1 MTAPARVREVTP
13 VEPRRSAL
21 HRPPTAVD
29 VDGLWSLS
37 CSASPPTILDVR
49 EEKLYRRGHI
59 EKSCCSPESHTTAL
73 VRKVQESARVVLV
86 CGDGRLSANVA
97 RVMGVCGF
105 PDVAYLKGGIDAW
118 TMADKPL
125 LETTRSGNEC
135 PARDHGAEESS
146 DEAAGPRRLT
156 PRVVIP
162 GLLLSAALL
171 TLLAWAL
178 AGGGP

>member
-1 MTAPARVREVTP
+1 VTAAARLDTP
-13 VEPRRSAL
+13 VAPRRSAL

-29 VDGLWSLS
+29 VDGLWRLS
-37 CSASPPTILDVR
+37 QSASPPTILDVR
-49 EEKLYRRGHI
+49 DEKLYRRGHVQ
-59 EKSCCSPESHTTAL
+59 KSVCCPESHTTAL

-97 RVMGVCGF
+97 RLMGVCGF

-118 TMADKPL
+118 TLADKPI

-135 PARDHGAEESS
+135 PANTLGPGQAGDGS
-146 DEAAGPRRLT
+146 AAPRRLT
-156 PRVVIP
+156 PRVLIA
-162 GLLLSAALL
+162 GLLLSTALL